1 MKLLRKP
8 KRGEFTMGI
17 DFTFEEMMV
26 LAIFEEDNRS
36 KSIDSMYEVLGE
48 IQDDPEME
56 ELLICA
62 LDKLER
68 ISDEEYL
75 QIDFREYDQ
84 DVDALDEFLHNDE
97 PAAAHGGDE
106 RAAWLDAGGIDFALP
121 GGLIVEAYE
130 GI

>member
-1 MKLLRKP
+1 
-8 KRGEFTMGI
+8 MGI

-26 LAIFEEDNRS
+26 LAIFEEDSRS

-48 IQDDPEME
+48 IQDDPHME
-56 ELLICA
+56 EILISA

-84 DVDALDEFLHNDE
+84 DVDALDEFLHHDE
-97 PAAAHGGDE
+97 PATAHDSDE

-121 GGLIVEAYE
+121 GGLIIEAYE

>member
-1 MKLLRKP
+1 
-8 KRGEFTMGI
+8 MGI
-17 DFTFEEMMV
+17 DFTFEEMMA
-26 LAIFEEDNRS
+26 LAIFEEDRRS
-36 KSIDSMYEVLGE
+36 KSIDSMYEVLSE

-56 ELLICA
+56 ELLISA

-84 DVDALDEFLHNDE
+84 DVDTLDEFLRDDE
-97 PAAAHGGDE
+97 PAAARDSDE
-106 RAAWLDAGGIDFALP
+106 PTAWLDVGEIDFALP

-130 GI
+130 GV